1 MSRHRAAGAF
11 AIAALCC
18 VACSSQPSPLT
29 RTGESGQGLAV
40 AGVDGRDQQ
49 LVSMPARG
57 EAIANAASAGAPIV
71 VKLRVTPVAGAVN
84 FELTANNSSEKRHE
98 LRFVDGQEVDF
109 VVRDA
114 RGRDVWTWSDG
125 RLFTQPMRT
134 HLLEEHETRDY
145 EARWQDALPRG
156 TFTAIARFRSENHP
170 ATTQVEFTLP

>member
-1 MSRHRAAGAF
+1 MPRHRAAGAF
-11 AIAALCC
+11 TVAALCC
-18 VACSSQPSPLT
+18 AACSSQPSPLT
-29 RTGESGQGLAV
+29 RTAESGQALTV
-40 AGVDGRDQQ
+40 AGVDGKQQ
-49 LVSMPARG
+49 TVAPSIRG
-57 EAIANAASAGAPIV
+57 DAIASATSAGAPIT

-84 FELTANNSSEKRHE
+84 FELTANNASAKRHE

-114 RGRDVWTWSDG
+114 RGRDIWTWSEG

-134 HLLEEHETRDY
+134 HLLDEHETRDY
-145 EARWQDALPRG
+145 AARWQDELPHG